1 MTNTPDLIKVFVSML
16 SVQLPTM
23 IVCLAACVVILTKW
37 DAGSRGLLW
46 ALLGFGSVLVLSL
59 VFPVVYTIVQSWA
72 IHSGQIASRMWA
84 LTMLSVVSSVLHAV
98 AYVFF
103 LIAVLAGRP
112 APDAANPPPC
122 TPQR

>member
-1 MTNTPDLIKVFVSML
+1 MDSTPDQIKIFLTML

-23 IVCLAACVVILTKW
+23 VVCLAACVVILTKW

-59 VFPVVYTIVQSWA
+59 VLPVVHTMIQSWA
-72 IHSGQIASRMWA
+72 VHGGQLAGRMWA
-84 LTMLSVVSSVLHAV
+84 FTAVSVVSSVLHAV
-98 AYVFF
+98 VYVFF

-112 APDAANPPPC
+112 APDTTNPPPF